1 VNALLQKV
9 VADMIFR
16 FTRVKVTHKEMHTRR
31 VLRDKTHASAK
42 TSKKFFCSVV
52 KYEQNTKKKQK
63 KNTTR
68 TRNKRRRES
77 TFSSPLNT
85 KEGGLL
91 SLRFYFFERE
101 RLKRDLSF
109 LSSLLSFV
117 RAWRG
122 VWREQ
127 CPSEQL

>member
-1 VNALLQKV
+1 MNALLQKV

-52 KYEQNTKKKQK
+52 KYEQNTKKKK
-63 KNTTR
+63 KKKTR
-68 TRNKRRRES
+68 THDKRRRES

>member
-52 KYEQNTKKKQK
+52 KYEQNTKKSKK
-63 KNTTR
+63 KNKNTR
-68 TRNKRRRES
+68 Q
-77 TFSSPLNT
+77 
-85 KEGGLL
+85 KE
-91 SLRFYFFERE
+91 ERE
-101 RLKRDLSF
+101 HIF
-109 LSSLLSFV
+109 LSIKNKGRGTFIITLLLF
-117 RAWRG
+117 
-122 VWREQ
+122 RER
-127 CPSEQL
+127 ET